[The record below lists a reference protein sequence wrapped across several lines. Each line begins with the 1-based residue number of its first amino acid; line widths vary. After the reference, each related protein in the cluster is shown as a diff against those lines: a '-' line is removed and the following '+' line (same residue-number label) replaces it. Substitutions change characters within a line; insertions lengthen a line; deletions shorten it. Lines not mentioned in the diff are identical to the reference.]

1 MQNITKHLVYLFL
14 LLAVSQLKAQVKDS
28 IPRIESI
35 KETITTEERD
45 ALKLE
50 IETIN
55 DQLEEDEITF
65 EEAEQLKKEAAEK
78 RALNIENRIAIAI
91 NRVEYFNRNNQ
102 VFDENTRK
110 TVFSLKIGDDD
121 RELLGIHTRK
131 APPKKDKRTN
141 DQMLFAMGFNNTII
155 DGVSL
160 SDSPY
165 KLGGSGFVELGW
177 LWNTRVLKESNFL
190 RFKYGLSVQWNKLDI
205 KDGMY
210 FVQDGNQTTLQ
221 SFDGDL
227 KRAKFR
233 TTSLVIPM
241 HIEFGP
247 WNKKDYKD
255 GRVRYFNDNKFKVGL
270 GGYFGVNGNA
280 VQKLTY
286 QENGDRVKEKIKRS
300 FNTNT
305 FTYGLSG
312 YIGVGDLSLYA
323 KYDIAPLFKNQTF
336 DQNNISLGIRVDLD

>member
-14 LLAVSQLKAQVKDS
+14 LLAVSQLKAQVMDS

-78 RALNIENRIAIAI
+78 RALNIENRIAIAV
-91 NRVEYFNRNNQ
+91 NRLEFLNRNNQ
-102 VFDENTRK
+102 GSKDDIQK
-110 TVFSLKIGDDD
+110 TVVSIKIGDSD
-121 RELLGIHTRK
+121 REILGVRANRK
-131 APPKKDKRTN
+131 PPKKDIRTGN
-141 DQMLFAMGFNNTII
+141 QMLFAMGFNNTII

-160 SDSPY
+160 SDTPY

-177 LWNTRVLKESNFL
+177 LWNTRVFKESNFL

-205 KDGMY
+205 KNDMY

-241 HIEFGP
+241 HLEFGP

-255 GRVRYFNDNKFKVGL
+255 GRVRYFNHNKFKVGL

-286 QENGDRVKEKIKRS
+286 KENGDRVKEKIKRN

-336 DQNNISLGIRVDLD
+336 DQNNISLGIRLDLD